1 MRVPRYRIG
10 GLTGVSLRYCPW
22 RSDHARQ
29 NDDLD
34 VPCDRSGTGLIGL
47 LCGTCS
53 ELRLL
58 RLRLLRRSGVLWPRL
73 LRPHLLWA
81 VGRCLLLRRP
91 LEWLGSRSP
100 LALIAGEPAR
110 GTCAP
115 CLGIA
120 QVSGAS

>member
-1 MRVPRYRIG
+1 MRVPRYRTG

-34 VPCDRSGTGLIGL
+34 VCDRSGTGLIGL
-47 LCGTCS
+47 LCRTWS

-58 RLRLLRRSGVLWPRL
+58 RLWLLRRSGVLRPRL

-81 VGRCLLLRRP
+81 VRRCLLLRRP

-110 GTCAP
+110 GTRAP
-115 CLGIA
+115 SLGIA